1 MENSVAPK
9 KFIHKSRIAA
19 STRTLSSLFLLA
31 VFGLITVL
39 AVVMGKAIGGSAF
52 KNFLPFFIAVM
63 SVPVLYAVAVNTM
76 IRRFLLTP
84 LDRLTKSVSL
94 AESNNTIIFGHD
106 RDDEIGDLAR
116 AIRRVWDRFG
126 VYDSSL
132 IYAEKKLDHNE
143 HLLLTVN
150 KMSGVLLTAEN
161 EAFEVSLRE
170 GMDLL
175 AHCLGVERI
184 NIWQNEKID
193 GILHY
198 SLRFK
203 WDSDTVVQRNSVP
216 VGMTFPYDGIP
227 GWEAL
232 LLKGGCINSVLADL
246 SPIERKRLGLYGIK
260 SIFIVPV
267 FLQDCFWGFVSFD
280 DCRKERTF
288 TEAEIGILRSG
299 SHIMVSSLNRNA
311 QAAEI
316 LKRQDLRDTMM
327 QTVNNVATLL
337 LQSETDEFESVLRRC
352 MSMIGAAVDADR
364 VYIWKNHIVN
374 DQLVSSQLCEWSETV
389 PPQQNT
395 EYAVNISYDNTMPNW
410 EDTLAK
416 GQCVN
421 GIVREMSVEAQAQLL
436 PQGIV
441 SILIVPVFLRDEF
454 WGFVGFDD
462 CINERVFSESE
473 ETILRS
479 ASLLIANA
487 LLRNK
492 MTLGIRDAAAQLEL
506 ALEKAQ
512 AASSAKS
519 NFLSNM
525 SHEMRT
531 PMNAIIGMTKI
542 GKTTPDIGK
551 KNYAFE
557 KIEEASKHLLAVI
570 NDILDMSKIE
580 ANKFELFSV
589 EFDFEKLLDKVT
601 DIINFRVEEK
611 QQQLSFYIDPDIPKI
626 LVGDDHRLLQV
637 LTNLLSNAVK
647 FTPER
652 GSIQLNAHFIKEENG
667 LYTIQV
673 AVADTGIGIS
683 AKQQARLF
691 TSFEQAETS
700 TSRKFG
706 GTGLGLAICKSI
718 VKLMGG
724 AIWVESELGA
734 GSTFVFTVQ
743 LEKHTGLTKP
753 AKDSDEIPEQ
763 EETFPGRRILLAEDL
778 EINREIVAAVLEPLC
793 LEIDFAEN
801 GKEALRMFSARPEY
815 YDLIFM
821 DLQMPEM
828 DGFEAARQIRA
839 IDSPKAAE
847 IPIIAMTA
855 NVFQE
860 DIEKCLETGMNGH
873 VGKPL
878 DIGEIVQTLRV
889 FLRPGVERK
898 KNPK

>member
-1 MENSVAPK
+1 MRNNVIQK
-9 KFIHKSRIAA
+9 NYWQKSKIAA
-19 STRTLSSLFLLA
+19 STRVISTILLVSAFALTTILTIAMGKGISAGSSK
-31 VFGLITVL
+31 GLISL
-39 AVVMGKAIGGSAF
+39 M
-52 KNFLPFFIAVM
+52 IAMV
-63 SVPVLYAVAVNTM
+63 SVPTLYALTINTM
-76 IRRFLLTP
+76 IRRFLLAP

-94 AESNNTIIFGHD
+94 AESNGAIIFGHD

-116 AIRRVWDRFG
+116 TIRKVWDKLG
-126 VYDSSL
+126 GYNSDL
-132 IYAEKKLDHNE
+132 IHAEEKLDRNE
-143 HLLLTVN
+143 HLLHTVN

-161 EAFEVSLRE
+161 EAFEVSLHE
-170 GMDLL
+170 GMELL
-175 AHCLGVERI
+175 ADCLGVDRI
-184 NIWQNEKID
+184 NIWQNELID
-193 GILHY
+193 GTLHY

-203 WDSDTVVQRNSVP
+203 WASDTAAPQNSVP
-216 VGMTFPYDGIP
+216 FGMTFPYGGIP

-232 LLKGGCINSVLADL
+232 FLKGGCINSALADL
-246 SPIERKRLGLYGIK
+246 SPIERERLGLYGIK
-260 SIFIVPV
+260 SLFVVPV
-267 FLQDCFWGFVSFD
+267 FLRDYFWGFVSFD

-299 SHIMVSSLNRNA
+299 SHIIVSSLNRNA
-311 QAAEI
+311 QATEV
-316 LKRQDLRDTMM
+316 LKMQDLRDTMM
-327 QTVNNVATLL
+327 QTVNNIATLL

-364 VYIWKNHIVN
+364 VYIWKNHIV
-374 DQLVSSQLCEWSETV
+374 DDRLVSSQLCEWSEAV

-395 EYAVNISYDNTMPNW
+395 EYAVNIPYDNTMPNW

-416 GQCVN
+416 GHCVN
-421 GIVREMSVEAQAQLL
+421 GIVREMPAEAQAQLL

-506 ALEKAQ
+506 ALGKAQ

-531 PMNAIIGMTKI
+531 PMNAIIGMTMI
-542 GKTTPDIGK
+542 GKSALDDIEK
-551 KNYAFE
+551 KDYAFE
-557 KIEEASKHLLAVI
+557 KIEEASKHLLGVI

-611 QQQLSFYIDPDIPKI
+611 HQQLSFYIDPDIPQT
-626 LVGDDHRLLQV
+626 LAGDDQRLSQV

-652 GSIQLNAHFIKEENG
+652 GSIQLSAHFLKEENG
-667 LYTIQV
+667 LCTIQV

-683 AKQQARLF
+683 AEQQARLF

-724 AIWVESELGA
+724 TIWVESELGS

-743 LEKHTGLTKP
+743 LEKHTGLAKP
-753 AKDSDEIPEQ
+753 AKDSDMVPEQ
-763 EETFPGRRILLAEDL
+763 EERFPGRRILLAEDL
-778 EINREIVAAVLEPLC
+778 EINREIVAAMMEPLC

-828 DGFEAARQIRA
+828 DGFEAARRIRA
-839 IDSPKAAE
+839 IASPKAAE

-855 NVFQE
+855 NVFKE
-860 DIEKCLETGMNGH
+860 DIEKCLKTGMNGH

-878 DIGEIVQTLRV
+878 DIGEIVQALRV
-889 FLRPGVERK
+889 YLRQ
-898 KNPK
+898 